1 MNLLLLLGA
10 LVLTACLIGSKLSHL
25 LRIPTLFFFIA
36 LGMLF
41 GSDGLLKIEFSDYAL
56 SEQLCSAAL
65 IFIMF
70 YGGFGTKWNT
80 ARPVAVKSILL
91 STFGVL
97 ITAGLTGLFCYFFLG
112 FDLMEGMLIGAVL
125 GSTDAA
131 SVFSILR
138 SQKLNLKYGTAPM
151 LEIESG
157 SNDPCAYTLTVIL
170 LSAMGGSV
178 SVSQIAYVIFSQIV
192 YGMIAGVAIAL
203 LAGWAFRNFLFEV
216 DGFDS
221 IFLVAVALASYA
233 IPSLLGGNGY
243 LSAYIA
249 GILLGNQDLPRKK
262 NMANFFDAFN
272 GMMQMFIFFLLG
284 LLVFPSQLPQVLLPS
299 IAIALFLT
307 LVARPASIAALL
319 TPFRAPLKQ
328 QLVVSWAGLRGAAS
342 IVFSIVAAVSPSYGQ
357 EYIFHIVFCVVLLS
371 ILFQG
376 TLLPLVAQKAD
387 MIDARENVLKTF
399 NTYSEETSIHF
410 IQVEIHGNHPWKNQ
424 LIKDVQTIPGTLIAA
439 IIRDKKA
446 VLPKGNTCLLEG
458 DTLIIGA
465 KEYSDNDSVELIER
479 KIDAFDQK
487 IGRPLR
493 EIDIK
498 KNALVVLI
506 QRDGSE
512 FIPDGDT
519 VLCEGDNL
527 ILYSHISS

>member
-65 IFIMF
+65 VFIMF

-80 ARPVAVKSILL
+80 ARPVALKSVLL

-192 YGMIAGVAIAL
+192 YGIIAG
-203 LAGWAFRNFLFEV
+203 
-216 DGFDS
+216 D
-221 IFLVAVALASYA
+221 LVADRVYRISD
-233 IPSLLGGNGY
+233 IVEKP
-243 LSAYIA
+243 
-249 GILLGNQDLPRKK
+249 
-262 NMANFFDAFN
+262 
-272 GMMQMFIFFLLG
+272 
-284 LLVFPSQLPQVLLPS
+284 LPS
-299 IAIALFLT
+299 EAPSNVGAMGRY
-307 LVARPASIAALL
+307 VL
-319 TPFRAPLKQ
+319 TPEIFDVLARTKPGKKGEV
-328 QLVVSWAGLRGAAS
+328 QLTDALREYAEMYGYVSRSTRYDIG
-342 IVFSIVAAVSPSYGQ
+342 
-357 EYIFHIVFCVVLLS
+357 
-371 ILFQG
+371 
-376 TLLPLVAQKAD
+376 D
-387 MIDARENVLKTF
+387 
-399 NTYSEETSIHF
+399 
-410 IQVEIHGNHPWKNQ
+410 
-424 LIKDVQTIPGTLIAA
+424 IPGWIVSNLQLLLQDERY
-439 IIRDKKA
+439 RD
-446 VLPKGNTCLLEG
+446 
-458 DTLIIGA
+458 
-465 KEYSDNDSVELIER
+465 
-479 KIDAFDQK
+479 
-487 IGRPLR
+487 
-493 EIDIK
+493 
-498 KNALVVLI
+498 
-506 QRDGSE
+506 
-512 FIPDGDT
+512 
-519 VLCEGDNL
+519 L
-527 ILYSHISS
+527 ILSVIQTK